1 MNKPDISMNESISV
15 TNTFDRLNQILISQ
29 SRISY
34 SVFDLITGLWS
45 VIDAIISLIK
55 KEILK

>member
-45 VIDAIISLIK
+45 VIDAILSLIK

>member
-45 VIDAIISLIK
+45 VIDAIVSLIK